1 MYKDGNEFRR
11 LCLMLN
17 KSMSVTQIKR
27 KIEEEFMELFSGEMP
42 FLVGR
47 VEDESGFVL
56 SN

>member
-1 MYKDGNEFRR
+1 
-11 LCLMLN
+11 MLN